1 MVSQTAEYDPD
12 LPGMGNTLSISLTL
26 HEIHAMLRGRKGD
39 FYRVAQLDGQFH
51 TQIVEATGN
60 RYFSGFSR

>member
-51 TQIVEATGN
+51 NQVVEAT
-60 RYFSGFSR
+60 RKPYSMGFSR